1 MGAPALSWRIVAR
14 VEEGELEQRYH
25 GTRVRPEPED
35 DVLASEIA
43 AYAYCAKAWH
53 LEYVLGHRADAV
65 ADERRRAGTVEHE
78 AHGAR
83 VQRLERIGQPLIRT
97 GVILLAL
104 ALVVTIAALLVG
116 NG

>member
-1 MGAPALSWRIVAR
+1 VVA
-14 VEEGELEQRYH
+14 GELEQPYR
-25 GTRVRPEPED
+25 GTRVRPEADD

-53 LEYVLGHRADAV
+53 MEYVLGHRADAA
-65 ADERRRAGTVEHE
+65 ADERRRAGIVEHE

-83 VQRLERIGQPLIRT
+83 VRRLERVGQPFLRA
-97 GVILLAL
+97 GVFLLAL
-104 ALVVTIAALLVG
+104 GVALTIAAFLVG

>member
-1 MGAPALSWRIVAR
+1 MA
-14 VEEGELEQRYH
+14 GELDQPYR
-25 GTRVRPEPED
+25 GKVRPQADD

-43 AYAYCAKAWH
+43 AYAYYAKAWH
-53 LEYVLGHRADAV
+53 LEYVLGHRADAA

-83 VQRLERIGQPLIRT
+83 IRRLERVGQPLLRV

-104 ALVVTIAALLVG
+104 GVALAIAAFLVV